1 VPFDKLSAHNSLNL
15 SRAVRVTSIRRL
27 STEALPSRGRRKK
40 PKEFEM
46 ALRNYLVGE
55 VTEDFVDG
63 LLTRR
68 EALRRLTLLGLS
80 LSSATALLA
89 ACGDGGGASGA
100 GGAASPPA
108 ATTPTAAGTGT
119 TEPGEAVRF
128 AGPAGELQGAW
139 AEAADPKGA
148 VLVIHENRGLTPH
161 FFDLVGRLGN
171 ESYSALCVDLL
182 SAQGGTGSLGDPAA
196 APTALANTPP
206 EQLLADLQ
214 AGIDELEKRVSGA
227 KVGAVGF
234 CFGGGMTWNLLQTG
248 EQRLAAAIPF
258 YGPAPDNPD
267 FSKAKAAVYAI
278 YGEQDERVNATRESA
293 EAALKAAGLTYEI
306 RTFAGAGHAFFNDTG
321 PRYNAEA
328 AQQAWQEVLDWFGQ
342 HLA

>member
-1 VPFDKLSAHNSLNL
+1 
-15 SRAVRVTSIRRL
+15 
-27 STEALPSRGRRKK
+27 
-40 PKEFEM
+40 M

-89 ACGDGGGASGA
+89 ACGDGGGTSGA
-100 GGAASPPA
+100 GGAASPAA

-119 TEPGEAVRF
+119 AEPGEAVRF

-139 AEAADPKGA
+139 AGAADPKGA

-161 FFDLVGRLGN
+161 FFDLVGRLAN

-278 YGEQDERVNATRESA
+278 YGEQDERVNATRERA

-328 AQQAWQEVLDWFGQ
+328 AKQAWQDVLDWFGQ